1 MATEQ
6 ASLDG
11 PALAIPMLPG
21 QRLVNQHG
29 FQSVYDPPCPICGDQ
44 LEQEANVFTRQMFVF
59 YDFRVR
65 NTMFTCSLPMP
76 NQTIAA

>member
-11 PALAIPMLPG
+11 VPGVRSEMLPG
-21 QRLVNQHG
+21 RRLVNQHG
-29 FQSVYDPPCPICGDQ
+29 FRSVYDPPCPICGDQ

-59 YDFRVR
+59 
-65 NTMFTCSLPMP
+65 
-76 NQTIAA
+76 